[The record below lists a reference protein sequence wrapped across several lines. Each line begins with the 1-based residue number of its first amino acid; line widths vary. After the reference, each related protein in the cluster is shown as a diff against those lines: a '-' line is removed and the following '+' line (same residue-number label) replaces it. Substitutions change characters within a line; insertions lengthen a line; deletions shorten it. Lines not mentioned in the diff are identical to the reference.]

1 MKTKNYQWGANQRKT
16 MQWIFQRGVKRESR
30 PLYSDS
36 VSYLKFERMVWLD
49 GRKSNRIT
57 VGSIRAM
64 GATNFFRGCYLGAE
78 ND

>member
-1 MKTKNYQWGANQRKT
+1 MKTKNYQWGPSQRKT
-16 MQWIFQRGVKRESR
+16 MQWVFERGIKREAR

-49 GRKSNRIT
+49 GRKPNRIT

-64 GATNFFRGCYLGAE
+64 GAANFFRGCYLGAE